1 MVNESASRIRT
12 EHTAARTALRLLL
25 ADDHEMVRMAMRY
38 ALAPL
43 SDSIVWH
50 EAADAAQV
58 YSILDV
64 EPELDLAIVDLR
76 MPGATG
82 IEWIRSLRAKYPLL
96 PLLVISA
103 TEDSATV
110 KVLIGCGVAG
120 FIPKS
125 DPPAVI
131 LQAVRLVLAGGTY
144 APLRLMS
151 DTALGAISKF
161 DAAGPTVAGLT
172 PRQREVLNQLARGL
186 PNKRIARELGMS
198 ESTVKVHL
206 LAIYRVLAVAIERSG
221 RTRKRTR
228 QRGQACVGACIGLL
242 APTHVAPYHRRIRS
256 PMKRAP
262 CLRCSRH
269 ESLAMTLAA
278 FEPRLSG
285 MSAPAHGELHLA
297 MACRLSL
304 SSGCPIRG
312 RASASASG
320 SAAKPPFR
328 LSCAVSPSIG
338 RPIAKDR
345 GASICRSRRHLAA
358 TGHLPHLLTLRI
370 AGELSLS

>member
-1 MVNESASRIRT
+1 MVNEWASGT
-12 EHTAARTALRLLL
+12 QTKHTAAGSALRLLL

-50 EAADAAQV
+50 EAGDAAQV
-58 YSILDV
+58 YSILDG

-82 IEWIRSLRAKYPLL
+82 IDWIRSLRTKYPLL

-172 PRQREVLNQLARGL
+172 PRQREVLGQLARGL

-206 LAIYRVLAVAIERSG
+206 LAIYRVLAVRNRTEAVVAAQAYLDIES
-221 RTRKRTR
+221 K
-228 QRGQACVGACIGLL
+228 
-242 APTHVAPYHRRIRS
+242 H
-256 PMKRAP
+256 
-262 CLRCSRH
+262 
-269 ESLAMTLAA
+269 
-278 FEPRLSG
+278 
-285 MSAPAHGELHLA
+285 
-297 MACRLSL
+297 
-304 SSGCPIRG
+304 
-312 RASASASG
+312 
-320 SAAKPPFR
+320 
-328 LSCAVSPSIG
+328 
-338 RPIAKDR
+338 
-345 GASICRSRRHLAA
+345 
-358 TGHLPHLLTLRI
+358 
-370 AGELSLS
+370 